1 MKKKLC
7 LLLALLLVISVPLT
21 ACSGND
27 KPADQ
32 PAEQTPGEETPDPDV
47 KYILNLGIT
56 SFPTNTNPFSQ
67 RMQQDHDGLRMYE
80 TLVNHNA
87 ETLEFVGQLAESWTV
102 SEDGLEWTMK
112 LRENVTWH
120 DGEKFDAEDVYFTYK
135 TIVDSKGNDA
145 AAFTRK
151 AEVKYIEKVEKTGD
165 YEVKLTTSIPVAN
178 FLIETLGVVYI
189 VPEHIWGSM
198 ETQELLDYLNETPVG
213 TSPWKIVGEF
223 NPQNTEFE
231 YEIYDGYYGKM
242 PEIDGLLYIMFEN
255 KDTMFQ
261 AFKAGNIDMF
271 SPTGTQVTELEG
283 AEGITVLTN
292 LKPKLTE
299 IGINVWDPEKTPI
312 EGQTENPGNIILRR
326 EKNVR
331 RAIDYALDKQKLV
344 DDVLKGAGAAG
355 STIVPTSAGKWHLD
369 IPHDYNPEK
378 AIELLEE
385 AGFTSFETVDIEG
398 REVQVRT
405 NDAGEKLLFRFAL
418 LTDGYAWHYRDS
430 MPYIV
435 NNLEAVGIGLL
446 IEPMEGSM
454 LGATMKLDSE
464 TWCNFDMYIWGWTP
478 GYDPNYILTVLT
490 TEQLGNR
497 QEVMY
502 SNPEYDAL
510 VEKQIQQV
518 VDEERLVTVHAAQQM
533 IFDEACYIPLYYQ
546 GYYDAYNSDKWEGII
561 QFGGEGTIF
570 NSDCYK
576 SIRPK

>member
-1 MKKKLC
+1 MKK
-7 LLLALLLVISVPLT
+7 LLSILLVVTLVIGLA
-21 ACSGND
+21 ACGS
-27 KPADQ
+27 PADN
-32 PAEQTPGEETPDPDV
+32 TTGGESTSEPDV
-47 KYILNLGIT
+47 KHILNLGIT
-56 SFPTNTNPFSQ
+56 SFPTNVNPFSQ

-80 TLVNHNA
+80 TLVNHDA
-87 ETLEFVGQLAESWTV
+87 ETLEFEGLLADSWNV
-102 SEDGLEWTMK
+102 SGDGLVWTIK
-112 LRENVTWH
+112 LREDVTWQ
-120 DGEKFDAEDVYFTYK
+120 DGEKFDAEDVVFTYK
-135 TIVDSKGNDA
+135 TIVDSKANDA

-151 AEVKYIEKVEKTGD
+151 AEVKYIEKVEQTGD

-178 FLIETLGVVYI
+178 FLIETLGVIYI
-189 VPEHIWGSM
+189 VPEHIWGPM
-198 ETQELLDYLNETPVG
+198 ETQALLDYQNEVPIG

-223 NPQNTEFE
+223 NPQNTELE
-231 YEIYDGYYGKM
+231 YERYDGYYGKM
-242 PEIDGLLYIMFEN
+242 PKIHGLLYIMFEN

-271 SPTGTQVTELEG
+271 SPSGTQVTELEG
-283 AEGITVLTN
+283 TEGITVVKN
-292 LKPKLTE
+292 LQPKLTE

-312 EGQTENPGNIILRR
+312 EGQKENPGNIILRR

-344 DDVLKGAGAAG
+344 DDVLKGAGYAG
-355 STIVPTSAGKWHLD
+355 STLVPTSAGKWHLD
-369 IPHDYNPEK
+369 IPHDYNSEK
-378 AIELLEE
+378 AIKLLEE
-385 AGFTSFETVDIEG
+385 AGFTSFETVEISG

-418 LTDGYAWHYRDS
+418 LTDGYAWHYRDC

-435 NNLEAVGIGLL
+435 NNLEAVGIGLN

-464 TWCNFDMYIWGWTP
+464 TWCDFDLYIWGWTP

-490 TEQLGNR
+490 TSQIGNR

-510 VEKQIQQV
+510 VEKQVQQV
-518 VDEERLVTVHAAQQM
+518 VDEERLETVYAAQKM
-533 IFDEACYIPLYYQ
+533 IYDEACYIPLYYQ

-561 QFGGEGTIF
+561 QFGGDGTIF

-576 SIRPK
+576 NITHK

>member
-1 MKKKLC
+1 MKK
-7 LLLALLLVISVPLT
+7 LLSILLIITLVIGLA
-21 ACSGND
+21 ACGA
-27 KPADQ
+27 PADN
-32 PAEQTPGEETPDPDV
+32 TSGGETPSEPDV

-67 RMQQDHDGLRMYE
+67 RMQQDHDGLRMYD
-80 TLVNHNA
+80 TLVNHDA
-87 ETLEFVGQLAESWTV
+87 ETLEFVGFLAESWTV
-102 SEDGLEWTMK
+102 SDDGLVWTIK
-112 LRENVTWH
+112 LREDVTWH
-120 DGEKFDAEDVYFTYK
+120 DGEKFDAEDVVFTYK
-135 TIVDSKGNDA
+135 TIVDSKGNEA

-151 AEVKYIEKVEKTGD
+151 AEVKYIEKVEQTGD

-178 FLIETLGVVYI
+178 FLIETLGVIYI

-198 ETQELLDYLNETPVG
+198 ETQELLDYANEVPIG

-223 NPQNTEFE
+223 NPQDTEFE
-231 YEIYDGYYGKM
+231 YEKYDGYYGEM
-242 PEIDGLLYIMFEN
+242 PKIDGLLYIMFEN

-271 SPTGTQVTELEG
+271 SPSGTQVTELEQ
-283 AEGITVLTN
+283 AEGITVLKN
-292 LKPKLTE
+292 LQPKLTE

-331 RAIDYALDKQKLV
+331 RAIDYALDKQKLI
-344 DDVLKGAGAAG
+344 DDVLKGAGYAG

-369 IPHDYNPEK
+369 IPHDYNSEK
-378 AIELLEE
+378 AIKLLEE
-385 AGFTSFETVDIEG
+385 AGFTSFETVKISG
-398 REVQVRT
+398 REVKVRT
-405 NDAGEKLLFRFAL
+405 NDVGEKLLFRFAL

-435 NNLEAVGIGLL
+435 NNLEAVGIGLN

-464 TWCNFDMYIWGWTP
+464 TWCDFDLYIWGWTP

-518 VDEERLVTVHAAQQM
+518 IVEERLKTVYEAQQM

-546 GYYDAYNSDKWEGII
+546 GYYNAYNSDNWEGVI
-561 QFGGEGTIF
+561 QFGGDGTIF
-570 NSDCYK
+570 NKDCYK
-576 SIRPK
+576 SVRHK